1 MDELLKDF
9 LTETAEQIEAVG
21 TQLVLLERDP
31 SDAAMIASIFRLVHT
46 IKGTCGFLGLTRLG
60 QLAHAAETLI
70 GRIRDG
76 AVPTPDAVTVI
87 LAAIDRIKMVLAELE
102 RTAQEPEGDD
112 SDLVQALELQTEA
125 VRAAKMQP
133 HSPAAHDAGA
143 APGPQA
149 SGQGAAPA
157 DAPHSAFDDAALQG
171 RRPETI
177 RVAVSALERIM
188 LLVSELVLAR
198 NQLIE
203 LTRKHSDDTIKTPV
217 QRLSGL
223 TSDLQDAVMRARM
236 QPVGR
241 LFGSLP
247 RLVRELAVKVGKK
260 IHLVTQGADTEL
272 DRQLIELIRDP
283 LTHMIRN
290 CADHGI
296 EPPAE
301 RLAAGKPES
310 GTIRICAAH
319 EAGQI
324 TLDVVDDGRGL
335 DVARIRQ
342 KAIALG
348 LADEAEIAGMNND
361 DICRFIFAPGFSTA
375 GSVTSLSG
383 RGVGMDVVRENIEAI
398 GGSISLASTL
408 GQGTRLSIKIPL
420 TLAIAPALIVQA
432 GGHRFALPQVSV
444 VEAVGLGPES
454 GHRLER
460 VQGASVLR
468 LRQDV
473 LPVAD
478 LCELFGLAEGDKQ
491 AESQLV
497 VVMRVG
503 TLSFGIVVRGVADV
517 QEIVVKPLGASLA
530 HLKVFSGH
538 TILGDG
544 SVVLILDPAGLA
556 ASLGLQRSNDYNV
569 TMPGALSAPAAE
581 STCLILFRAGGGSL
595 KALPLS
601 LVSRI
606 ESVPDEQL
614 TQSDGL
620 LITMHR
626 GRLMPVVPA
635 SPDVVRS
642 GPFHPILVISV
653 GGETLGILVGEI
665 VDIVEEPLD
674 IQIAGSV
681 AESIGTAEIRGAPVD
696 ILDITHFIRKARPS
710 ALMRGV
716 ARRFRVLLVDD
727 KLFFRD
733 MLAPVLTAAGYQVTT
748 SASAREALAVLERA
762 DAIDAIV
769 TDTDMPDIDGY
780 RFARAV
786 REQPGRSALPVI
798 ALAAHPTAAVVAAAE
813 AAGMSAVAGKFDRRA
828 LLDALRANLDCD
840 DLPSDELERGVLSE
854 WAA

>member
-46 IKGTCGFLGLTRLG
+46 IKGTCGFLGLNRLG

-76 AVPTPDAVTVI
+76 ATPTPDAVTVI
-87 LAAIDRIKMVLAELE
+87 LAAIDRIKAVLAELE

-112 SDLVQALELQTEA
+112 EDLVQALELQTAA
-125 VRAAKMQP
+125 VAV
-133 HSPAAHDAGA
+133 PARHPPATALET
-143 APGPQA
+143 APPE
-149 SGQGAAPA
+149 PA
-157 DAPHSAFDDAALQG
+157 NTEPSRPARTAEEPALQV

-177 RVAVSALERIM
+177 RVAVGALERIM

-198 NQLIE
+198 NQLLE
-203 LTRKHSDDTIKTPV
+203 LTRRQSDDTIKAPL

-241 LFGSLP
+241 LFSSLP
-247 RLVRELAVKVGKK
+247 RLVRELASEVGKK
-260 IHLVTQGADTEL
+260 IHLVTEGAETEL

-290 CADHGI
+290 CAAHGI
-296 EPPAE
+296 ETPAE
-301 RLAAGKPES
+301 RLAAGKPEA
-310 GTIRICAAH
+310 GTIRISASH

-324 TLDVVDDGRGL
+324 TINVIDDGRGL
-335 DVARIRQ
+335 DIPRIRQ
-342 KAIALG
+342 KAIAVG
-348 LADEAEIAGMNND
+348 LAGDAEVARMSND

-375 GSVTSLSG
+375 GAVTSLSG

-398 GGSISLASTL
+398 GGSISLSSTL
-408 GQGTRLSIKIPL
+408 GQGTCFSIKIPL

-444 VEAVGLGPES
+444 VEAVGLGP
-454 GHRLER
+454 GAAHTLER
-460 VQGASVLR
+460 VQGAKVLR
-468 LRQDV
+468 LRHEV

-478 LCELFGLAEGDKQ
+478 LCQLFGLADQ
-491 AESQLV
+491 ANDWDAKLV

-503 TLSFGIVVRGVADV
+503 ALSFGILVSAVADV

-530 HLKVFSGH
+530 HLSVFSGH

-556 ASLGLQRSNDYNV
+556 GSLGLQRTSDYNV
-569 TMPGALSAPAAE
+569 TAPADLTAPALE
-581 STCLILFRAGGGSL
+581 RTRLILFRAGSDPL

-606 ESVPDEQL
+606 ESVASDRL
-614 TQSDGL
+614 TQSDGT
-620 LITMHR
+620 LITMHQ

-635 SPDVVRS
+635 SPDVALTNNL
-642 GPFHPILVISV
+642 HPILVVSV
-653 GGETLGILVGEI
+653 GGESMGLLVDEI
-665 VDIVEEPLD
+665 VDIIEEPLE
-674 IQIAGSV
+674 IQIAGGADDIV
-681 AESIGTAEIRGAPVD
+681 GTAEIRGEAVD
-696 ILDITHFIRKARPS
+696 VLDIMHFIRQARPH
-710 ALMRGV
+710 AELRGV
-716 ARRFRVLLVDD
+716 ARRFKILLVDD

-733 MLAPVLTAAGYQVTT
+733 MLAPVLTSGGYVVTVC
-748 SASAREALAVLERA
+748 ASAADALALLQRGIA
-762 DAIDAIV
+762 FDAIV
-769 TDTDMPDIDGY
+769 TDTDMPEMDGY
-780 RFARAV
+780 RFAEAV
-786 REQPGRSALPVI
+786 HEQPRCGHLPII
-798 ALAAHPTAAVVAAAE
+798 ALAAHPTAPVLAAAR
-813 AAGMSAVAGKFDRRA
+813 ASGISAVAGKFDRRA
-828 LLDALRANLDCD
+828 LLDAVRTCLSFKDLANT
-840 DLPSDELERGVLSE
+840 ELEQRVLTE
-854 WAA
+854 KAA

>member
-76 AVPTPDAVTVI
+76 ATPTPDAVTVI
-87 LAAIDRIKMVLAELE
+87 LAAIDRIKIVLAELE
-102 RTAQEPEGDD
+102 RTAQEPDGND
-112 SDLVQALELQTEA
+112 SDLVQALELQAKVAESTKAPRTVAPPAETPQNAVSVEA
-125 VRAAKMQP
+125 PPPVR
-133 HSPAAHDAGA
+133 PAEE
-143 APGPQA
+143 P
-149 SGQGAAPA
+149 S
-157 DAPHSAFDDAALQG
+157 LQV

-177 RVAVSALERIM
+177 RVSVGALERIM
-188 LLVSELVLAR
+188 LLVSELVLTR
-198 NQLIE
+198 NQLLE
-203 LTRKHSDDTIKTPV
+203 LTRKEADDTMKAPL

-241 LFGSLP
+241 LFASLP
-247 RLVRELAVKVGKK
+247 RLVRELSAEVGKK
-260 IHLVTQGADTEL
+260 IHLITEGAETEL

-290 CADHGI
+290 CAAHGI
-296 EPPAE
+296 EAPAQ
-301 RLAAGKPES
+301 RLAADKPES
-310 GTIRICAAH
+310 GTIRISASH

-324 TLDVVDDGRGL
+324 TIDVVDDGRGL
-335 DVARIRQ
+335 DLPRIRQ
-342 KAIALG
+342 KAITFG
-348 LADEAEIAGMNND
+348 LADEAEVARMSND

-375 GSVTSLSG
+375 GAVTSLSG

-398 GGSISLASTL
+398 GGSVSLSSTL
-408 GQGTRLSIKIPL
+408 GQGTCFSLKIPL

-444 VEAVGLGPES
+444 VEAVGLGP
-454 GHRLER
+454 GAPHTLEH
-460 VQGASVLR
+460 VQGAKVLR
-468 LRQDV
+468 LRQEV

-478 LCELFGLAEGDKQ
+478 LCDLFGLTEEER
-491 AESQLV
+491 ESDVRLV

-503 TLSFGIVVRGVADV
+503 AFSFGILVSAVADV

-556 ASLGLQRSNDYNV
+556 TTLGLQRSSDYNIMAPADV
-569 TMPGALSAPAAE
+569 SAPPVE
-581 STCLILFRAGGGSL
+581 STRLILFRAGPGSL

-606 ESVPDEQL
+606 ESVPRDRL
-614 TQSDGL
+614 TQSEGA
-620 LITMHR
+620 LITSHQ
-626 GRLMPVVPA
+626 GRLMPVIPA
-635 SPDVVRS
+635 SAESAVS
-642 GPFHPILVISV
+642 GNMHPILVIS
-653 GGETLGILVGEI
+653 LGNESMGLLVDEI
-665 VDIVEEPLD
+665 VDVVEEPLE
-674 IQIAGSV
+674 IEIAGGTDAV
-681 AESIGTAEIRGAPVD
+681 VGTATIRGNAVD
-696 ILDITHFIRKARPS
+696 ILDIMHFVRRARPN
-710 ALMRGV
+710 ARLRGT
-716 ARRFRVLLVDD
+716 ARRSKVLLVDD

-733 MLAPVLTAAGYQVTT
+733 MLAPVLTSGGYQVTAC
-748 SASAREALAVLERA
+748 ASAAEALGLLQRGITF
-762 DAIDAIV
+762 DALV
-769 TDTDMPDIDGY
+769 TDTDMPEMDGY
-780 RFARAV
+780 RFAEAV
-786 REQPGRSALPVI
+786 HEHPRCGELPII
-798 ALAAHPTAAVVAAAE
+798 ALAAHPTASVLAAARVS
-813 AAGMSAVAGKFDRRA
+813 GISAVAGKFDRRA
-828 LLDALRANLDCD
+828 LLEALRECLGGENLADT
-840 DLPSDELERGVLSE
+840 ELEQRVLRE
-854 WAA
+854 KAA